1 MMWKQAEYEIVEN
14 MPHVES
20 IFFEI
25 HGSEFKPDP
34 AEIASQAAKICKPHS
49 VFFFG
54 ICKHAFDGFLAAFIK
69 LAQVRSVPV
78 VLDKLKVVCP
88 DMLFNSFD
96 AISVFRTLEF

>member
-1 MMWKQAEYEIVEN
+1 MGKQAEYEIVAN

-34 AEIASQAAKICKPHS
+34 AEIASQAAKICKPHG

-54 ICKHAFDGFLAAFIK
+54 ICKHAFDGFLAALIK
-69 LAQVRSVPV
+69 ITQGQSVPV
-78 VLDKLKVVCP
+78 VFDKLKVVCP
-88 DMLFNSFD
+88 YVLVNGFD
-96 AISVFRTLEF
+96 VLLVLGTFEV